1 MNKLLIVIL
10 LLLSSCLSYA
20 ERYQRADRRHQ
31 AKDTQLDNTLVET
44 EAQRARRILSRRSQ
58 FEKDYMIF
66 INELPATD
74 IWKRRPE
81 ILENPLGDCDTAQF
95 SIADYAL
102 VNGVNPELFRYC
114 IMRKPNEES
123 FAPPLTAFN
132 YDYHAVLLFY
142 GDVYNGEI
150 VTTTGVL
157 SNESFMSLEDCYKYF
172 GYYPVVSWH
181 KIDGEVII
189 YKHSEPLEE

>member
-1 MNKLLIVIL
+1 MF
-10 LLLSSCLSYA
+10 LSSCMTYA
-20 ERYQRADRRHQ
+20 ERYQRADMKHQ
-31 AKDTQLDNTLVET
+31 AETIRLDNMLIET
-44 EAQRARRILSRRSQ
+44 ETQRARRILDKRSQ
-58 FEKDYMIF
+58 FVKHYMRFVLEPPLVDEWI
-66 INELPATD
+66 
-74 IWKRRPE
+74 RRPE
-81 ILENPLGDCDTAQF
+81 ILEKGEGDCDTAQF
-95 SIADYAL
+95 DIADYAL
-102 VNGVNPELFRYC
+102 VNSVNPELFRYC
-114 IMRKPNEES
+114 VMRKFDKNIVFPTQTV
-123 FAPPLTAFN
+123 PL
-132 YDYHAVLLFY
+132 YKYHAVLLFY

>member
-1 MNKLLIVIL
+1 
-10 LLLSSCLSYA
+10 
-20 ERYQRADRRHQ
+20 EPP
-31 AKDTQLDNTLVET
+31 LVDEW
-44 EAQRARRILSRRSQ
+44 I
-58 FEKDYMIF
+58 
-66 INELPATD
+66 
-74 IWKRRPE
+74 RRPE
-81 ILENPLGDCDTAQF
+81 ILEKGEGDCDTAQF
-95 SIADYAL
+95 DIADYAL
-102 VNGVNPELFRYC
+102 VNGVSPELFRYC
-114 IMRKPNEES
+114 VMRKFDEETTDRMKEVLPDS
-123 FAPPLTAFN
+123 YN
-132 YDYHAVLLFY
+132 IKMYKYHAVLLFY